1 MLQSVSVS
9 FSHSIR
15 AWMDGGCLICES
27 AAKSNI
33 VNIGRFGTVIDLMP
47 SLLVHHSTLEGSI
60 CQSLSV
66 SLQHPSEQLFS
77 EHSLAFNRIEMQ
89 LVEFANGIA
98 AVRCHSSS
106 SNRNYGSSPLF
117 STAWMTLC
125 ASFGSTYSPLCR
137 VSSVDLFDV
146 VMRNVAKHLKKHQ
159 DLYRDAL
166 KGGPRLCE
174 DYVKILCFPSCKRA
188 TKHNFFTQ
196 FHTTWGPPFRASL

>member
-33 VNIGRFGTVIDLMP
+33 VNIGTVIDLMP

-106 SNRNYGSSPLF
+106 DRNYGSFPLF
-117 STAWMTLC
+117 STPAMDDIMCFVRFHVLSTLQ
-125 ASFGSTYSPLCR
+125 GKQCR
-137 VSSVDLFDV
+137 SVRCSDEECCQTSQKTPGFIQGCSKRWAQV
-146 VMRNVAKHLKKHQ
+146 V
-159 DLYRDAL
+159 
-166 KGGPRLCE
+166 
-174 DYVKILCFPSCKRA
+174 
-188 TKHNFFTQ
+188 
-196 FHTTWGPPFRASL
+196 